1 MRCVH
6 ESKMHEQNSFLTL
19 TFADEHLPKNCS
31 LAKSDLQKFFRY
43 LRKDQE
49 LKFSYFAAGEYGDE
63 TNRAHYHA
71 LIFGHDWA
79 DKVLYEHRKDGDY
92 YMSPSLN
99 KWWGKG
105 NVMIGAVTFKSAAYV
120 ARYVLKKL
128 HGDQL
133 ARYQYLDAETGEL
146 ITMQQPFGLMS
157 KAPAIG
163 RRWLETYYEDVY
175 NKDGIVMNG
184 QLMKPPKYY
193 DEWLK
198 KRDPARLEKIKAKR
212 QEEAKP
218 LTDAERAAR
227 AEIHKAKLTRKTK
240 V

>member
-1 MRCVH
+1 
-6 ESKMHEQNSFLTL
+6 MHTKNSFLTL
-19 TFADEHLPKNCS
+19 TFDEKNLPKDLS
-31 LAKSDLQKFFRY
+31 LAKSHLQKFFRY
-43 LRKDQE
+43 LRKDLE

-71 LIFGHDWA
+71 LIFGHDWE
-79 DKVLYEHRKDGDY
+79 DKVLYEQKEDGDY

-99 KWWGKG
+99 KAWGKG
-105 NVMIGAVTFKSAAYV
+105 NVIIGAITFKSAAYV

-133 ARYQYLDAETGEL
+133 ARYQHLDAETGEL
-146 ITMQQPFGLMS
+146 ITMQQPFGLQS
-157 KAPAIG
+157 KKPAIG
-163 RRWLETYYEDVY
+163 LRWIERYFEDIY
-175 NKDGIVMNG
+175 GKDAIAING

-198 KRDPARLEKIKAKR
+198 KHDPKRLKTIKEKRTK
-212 QEEAKP
+212 EAKP
-218 LTDAERAAR
+218 LSDAERDARGKIAR
-227 AEIHKAKLTRKTK
+227 AKQTRKTK